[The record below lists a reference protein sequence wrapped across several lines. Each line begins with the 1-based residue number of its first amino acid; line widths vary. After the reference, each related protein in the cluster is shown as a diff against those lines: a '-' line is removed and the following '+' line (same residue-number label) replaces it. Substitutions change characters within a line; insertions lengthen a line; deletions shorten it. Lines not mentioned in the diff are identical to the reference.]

1 MIVARSTLKNE
12 ARLSARGGNLA
23 EGQRML
29 CKIWSGPMLGIR
41 IATPNRN
48 RYFSRQNKSI
58 FIEIE
63 GKLCRTEL
71 PDTFWTTCPE
81 IRVALDEHGRNY
93 LSYWIT
99 KNNLLPP
106 TRSKELKGKE
116 DIVVL
121 EVAEPR
127 KRFKLYL
134 P

>member
-1 MIVARSTLKNE
+1 M
-12 ARLSARGGNLA
+12 A
-23 EGQRML
+23 EDQRML

-41 IATPNRN
+41 IVAPNRN

-58 FIEIE
+58 LIEIE

-116 DIVVL
+116 YIVVL